1 MDSPFWTQY
10 SPPCVLLL
18 RLAVNHR
25 INHLRLLPLAP
36 ANPFCPGLHRRCS
49 YCQPRVKWTLF
60 RVLGGWEVGFVHNKA
75 DLGSKLSL
83 CCGFFCW
90 HTWKKNQLGFC
101 KPLLPSPGYSYHIRH
116 VQSWRERE
124 FVVNRCWSKPK
135 CHTDTDFRAPSGQE
149 VLSQARSCIHKLTLE
164 LATAGEGRWRAQFSL
179 GWFEVAHPLP
189 ALLSTLFLEGKLES
203 VFIRWWCWSWWSSP
217 SLYASLPG
225 QVGISTL
232 GKKGG
237 GISSFRL
244 NLSLKCYLRRV
255 RTSLFWALFLQI
267 CLV

>member
-36 ANPFCPGLHRRCS
+36 ASPFCLGLHRRHSCG
-49 YCQPRVKWTLF
+49 QPRVEWTLF
-60 RVLGGWEVGFVHNKA
+60 RVLGGWEIGFVHNKA
-75 DLGSKLSL
+75 DLGSELSL
-83 CCGFFCW
+83 CCDFFCW
-90 HTWKKNQLGFC
+90 HTWKKKKINWDSANHCF
-101 KPLLPSPGYSYHIRH
+101 PLLVTLTTSNTCSQG
-116 VQSWRERE
+116 ERE

-189 ALLSTLFLEGKLES
+189 ALLSTLFLEGK
-203 VFIRWWCWSWWSSP
+203 
-217 SLYASLPG
+217 A
-225 QVGISTL
+225 
-232 GKKGG
+232 
-237 GISSFRL
+237 
-244 NLSLKCYLRRV
+244 RV
-255 RTSLFWALFLQI
+255 
-267 CLV
+267 CLH